1 MKEGET
7 QWGSHTD
14 PHTRPAPP
22 PEGLPERVAIEHAD
36 VVLLKLC
43 LISDGLR
50 RCDLGLRLGM
60 ALLGCFAE
68 PNHGLSIIQFDAY
81 AVGIASPKIILR
93 FPLLVAFCVHQA
105 CMNCS
110 SVKICVLQPQILTVR
125 TIFP

>member
-1 MKEGET
+1 MKEGEI
-7 QWGSHTD
+7 QLGVVHTS
-14 PHTRPAPP
+14 HTRPATP
-22 PEGLPERVAIEHAD
+22 PEGLPGQVAIEHAD

-50 RCDLGLRLGM
+50 RCDLSLRLGM
-60 ALLGCFAE
+60 SLLGCFAE
-68 PNHGLSIIQFDAY
+68 PNHGLRIILFDAY
-81 AVGIASPKIILR
+81 AVGITSPKIILR